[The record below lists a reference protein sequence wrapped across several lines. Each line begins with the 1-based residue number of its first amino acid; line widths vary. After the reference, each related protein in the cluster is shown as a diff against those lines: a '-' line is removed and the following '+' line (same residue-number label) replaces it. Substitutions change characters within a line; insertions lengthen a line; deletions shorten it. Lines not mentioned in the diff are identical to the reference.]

1 MTFSHLVITG
11 DFNLPQIDWDNEAS
25 QAPDTHLSQKFLEII
40 HGCLIYQHV
49 HLPTRY
55 RLGETPNLLDL
66 IFSNE
71 EGMFHNLEYLPGLA
85 KSDHVMLRFTLV
97 CYAEV
102 ASCHHQRTQT
112 DYSQLPRGLELLNWE
127 VSDMNLDEAYDT
139 FKSNVLTA
147 MDDCSTSQRPST
159 RKNLYMNR
167 SAMQL
172 KKKKKE
178 LWSTYCKSMDALD
191 HSRFVRCRNK
201 LRSLTRK
208 LRKDHEAK
216 LAKNMKHRPKAFWK
230 YAHSRLKTKC
240 RVEDLLDEN
249 GLLVNDSQ
257 RKAEVL
263 NHFFSSVFT
272 DEGPEAPPTLP
283 CNYQDPLLEDVD
295 VSPQKVE
302 AKLSSLKPSSAAG
315 PDAIQPRLLKESA
328 NILAS
333 PLGPKCTI

>member
-1 MTFSHLVITG
+1 
-11 DFNLPQIDWDNEAS
+11 
-25 QAPDTHLSQKFLEII
+25 
-40 HGCLIYQHV
+40 
-49 HLPTRY
+49 
-55 RLGETPNLLDL
+55 
-66 IFSNE
+66 
-71 EGMFHNLEYLPGLA
+71 
-85 KSDHVMLRFTLV
+85 
-97 CYAEV
+97 
-102 ASCHHQRTQT
+102 
-112 DYSQLPRGLELLNWE
+112 
-127 VSDMNLDEAYDT
+127 MNLDEAYST

-147 MDDCSTSQRPST
+147 MDDCSTSRRPST
-159 RKNLYMNR
+159 RKKLYMNR

-172 KKKKKE
+172 RKKKKE
-178 LWSTYCKSMDALD
+178 LWSIYCKSMDILD

-216 LAKNMKHRPKAFWK
+216 LAKNMKHRPKAFWR

-283 CNYQDPLLEDVD
+283 CNYQGPLLEDVD

-302 AKLSSLKPSSAAG
+302 AKLSSLKPSSAVG

-333 PLGPKCTI
+333 PLSVLFRKSLDSGKIPSDSKLGDVVPIYKKGDRRIPASYRPSSLTAVPSKVLESIIRDQLLQHFTANGLLHEAQHGFLPKRSCSS